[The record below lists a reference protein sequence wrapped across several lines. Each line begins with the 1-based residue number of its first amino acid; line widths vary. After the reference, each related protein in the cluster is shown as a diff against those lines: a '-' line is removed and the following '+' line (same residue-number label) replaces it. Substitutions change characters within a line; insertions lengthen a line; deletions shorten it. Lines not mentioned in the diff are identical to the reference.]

1 MPSGLRCGTGSEH
14 QAINEMSNIITYR
27 KKCQPQS
34 CDRHATKRQ
43 VAQSPLFLQT
53 CFPIKTLLIPQK
65 VGCETLWF
73 ALYSVL
79 TLPAPDTWCPTL
91 PYGNSR
97 WVLTIIDRHG
107 GFLCQQPCCKQRPCE
122 ILWTDRRQRRVLA
135 RISMTGAAERTR
147 DCLGTL
153 SLCSCHLTSRTCGVS
168 QSVRC
173 HAGLGLSA
181 WS

>member
-1 MPSGLRCGTGSEH
+1 MWHRVGASGDKRDVKYYNLPKKVSTSKLRPPCH
-14 QAINEMSNIITYR
+14 QTTSRTVTA
-27 KKCQPQS
+27 
-34 CDRHATKRQ
+34 
-43 VAQSPLFLQT
+43 FLQT